1 VAFLVYERCIIWDNY
16 TSLEHGTEV
25 QGKKE
30 EEFSDVGRKIGVFY
44 LSTTSVAF

>member
-1 VAFLVYERCIIWDNY
+1 VAFFIYKRRIIGDNY
-16 TSLEHGTEV
+16 TALEHGTEV

-44 LSTTSVAF
+44 LSTTNVAF